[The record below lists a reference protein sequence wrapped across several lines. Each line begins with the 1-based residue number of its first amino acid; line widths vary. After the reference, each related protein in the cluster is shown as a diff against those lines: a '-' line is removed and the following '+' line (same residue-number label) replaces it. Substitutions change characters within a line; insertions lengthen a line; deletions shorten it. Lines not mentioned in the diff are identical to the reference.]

1 MKEEKTVEK
10 KNKIENKPLINANP
24 PAYPSSS
31 KNKKD
36 WSKID
41 AEIDDD
47 IVKNKDDYGEA
58 DPLNGLFKT
67 IYKNADENTRKAM
80 IKSY

>member
-1 MKEEKTVEK
+1 MPIV
-10 KNKIENKPLINANP
+10 NANQ

-41 AEIDDD
+41 MEIEDD
-47 IVKNKDDYGEA
+47 IVKNKDEYGEG
-58 DPLNGLFKT
+58 DPLNGLFKQ
-67 IYKNADENTRKAM
+67 IY
-80 IKSY
+80 